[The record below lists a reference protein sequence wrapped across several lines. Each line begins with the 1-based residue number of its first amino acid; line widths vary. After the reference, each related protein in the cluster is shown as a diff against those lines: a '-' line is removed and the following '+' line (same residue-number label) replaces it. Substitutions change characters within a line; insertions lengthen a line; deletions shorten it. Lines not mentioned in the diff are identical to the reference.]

1 MAQDSLSLQA
11 FLVSARQQHK
21 EGCEM
26 KLYLREKHRGMPSSI
41 IKLRGQYARDIET
54 REEQKGYD
62 LVEAALRF
70 VESCF
75 RYVPLQFLPPP
86 GSIVYFTST
95 QIIFI
100 TPHL

>member
-75 RYVPLQFLPPP
+75 RYVTLQVLAAT
-86 GSIVYFTST
+86 GSIV
-95 QIIFI
+95 
-100 TPHL
+100 